1 MLRYLWWLMKK
12 ILIFSLIFIII
23 DVVVKVVVSNCIGLY
38 DTIKVIPGFFNLTYV
53 RNTGAAFS
61 IMENNRML
69 FIIIGLVAIFLIYK
83 FLIKDK
89 YLNKLRIISYSMLLG
104 GIMGNMIDR
113 ILYGYVIDYLS
124 FNLFGFNAPIFNLA
138 DTFIVVSVIL
148 IFINEGVI
156 SRGRVSSR

>member
-1 MLRYLWWLMKK
+1 MKK

-89 YLNKLRIISYSMLLG
+89 YLNKLSLISYSMLLG

>member
-89 YLNKLRIISYSMLLG
+89 YLNKLSIISYSMLLG

>member
-1 MLRYLWWLMKK
+1 MKK

-38 DTIKVIPGFFNLTYV
+38 DTIKVIPGFFNLTYL

-89 YLNKLRIISYSMLLG
+89 YLNKLSIISYSMLLG